1 MKKKTWIIVLIAVLC
16 ILLLGI
22 EFISFATGGKV
33 VYKNE
38 YTGVSFEDELTEEE
52 LAAVKQILN
61 GKVKHY
67 MIIGAPSCGGSWDV
81 AIIVNGK
88 RYMLALDTCGT
99 VFVGSKL
106 IPYASFSYM
115 DISNEEQDILEEIFT
130 SRGGTFP
137 CI

>member
-1 MKKKTWIIVLIAVLC
+1 MKKKTWIIVLVAVLC

-22 EFISFATGGKV
+22 EFIPFATGGKV

-61 GKVKHY
+61 GKAKNS
-67 MIIGAPSCGGSWDV
+67 IFEGIPSCGSSWDI
-81 AIIVNGK
+81 ALIVNGR